1 MKVDVER
8 VNKSY
13 TGQSRDYNKF
23 LFKHPFFLVLYLKS
37 DLNFEHLPENLAE
50 YNHLVVIP
58 AIKTT
63 PHFKVEL

>member
-1 MKVDVER
+1 MLNESTNDSLASHEIII
-8 VNKSY
+8 NSF
-13 TGQSRDYNKF
+13 SNI
-23 LFKHPFFLVLYLKS
+23 LFFLVLYLKS

-58 AIKTT
+58 SIKTT